1 MEISNEEY
9 KQLIE
14 RALRSEQRADQLSA
28 ELTSIRE
35 SLNRLDVK
43 LDQILMSLN
52 NPNGEPVEKG
62 IRIPSVPHIEEPDY
76 TKTNP
81 YQQYPWTTPLTP
93 GIGDWRGPT
102 CTANPDWTYRPELDP
117 VYSDIVSSSGYKEDA
132 ASDTSLYGKTFIN
145 RCISNILS
153 NGTRTSVKCDPCT

>member
-9 KQLIE
+9 MKLIE

-52 NPNGEPVEKG
+52 NPSGNPVEKG
-62 IRIPSVPHIEEPDY
+62 IKAPSVPHIEEPDY
-76 TKTNP
+76 TKAVP
-81 YQQYPWTTPLTP
+81 YQPYPWTTPLTP

-102 CTANPDWTYRPELDP
+102 CTMKADWTYRPEFDP
-117 VYSDIVSSSGYKEDA
+117 VYSDISSSSGCGEDTV
-132 ASDTSLYGKTFIN
+132 SDASLYGKNFIN

-153 NGTRTSVKCDPCT
+153 NDTRTSAKCDPCT